1 MAKSRLLHLQACP
14 ITLKQISTAGIILYP
29 QAASVI
35 LAIPMQWT
43 LSNQLTMGR
52 VIIIPIF
59 MAAFYLPDSLGHWL
73 SGALFII
80 AAITD
85 WLDGYMA
92 RKRGEITAF
101 GRFLDPV
108 ADKLLVA
115 AALVLLVSADM
126 TPAFLAVIIIGR
138 EITIGALRE
147 WLAQRATVVHVSLIA
162 KWKTALQMIAISTL
176 LLHETVL
183 GIPLHDVGLTL
194 LWVAAVLTLWS
205 GYDYIRDAWP
215 ELVNK

>member
-1 MAKSRLLHLQACP
+1 
-14 ITLKQISTAGIILYP
+14 
-29 QAASVI
+29 
-35 LAIPMQWT
+35 MQWT

-52 VIIIPIF
+52 VIIIPVF
-59 MAAFYLPDSLGHWL
+59 MATFYLPGPMGHLL
-73 SGALFII
+73 SGILFII
-80 AAITD
+80 AAVTD
-85 WLDGYMA
+85 WLDGHIA
-92 RKRGEITAF
+92 RKRGEITPF

-126 TPAFLAVIIIGR
+126 TPAVLAVIIIGR

-147 WLAQRATVVHVSLIA
+147 WLAQHATVVHVSLIA

-176 LLHETVL
+176 LLHETIL
-183 GIPLHDVGLTL
+183 GIPLHEVGLTL

-215 ELVNK
+215 ELMSKVTSK

>member
-1 MAKSRLLHLQACP
+1 
-14 ITLKQISTAGIILYP
+14 
-29 QAASVI
+29 
-35 LAIPMQWT
+35 
-43 LSNQLTMGR
+43 MGR
-52 VIIIPIF
+52 VIIIPVF
-59 MAAFYLPDSLGHWL
+59 MAAFYFPAPMGHWF
-73 SGALFII
+73 SGILFII
-80 AAITD
+80 AAVTD

-92 RKRGEITAF
+92 RKRGEITPF

-108 ADKLLVA
+108 ADKLLVS

-126 TPAFLAVIIIGR
+126 TPAILAVIIIGR

-176 LLHETVL
+176 LLHETIL

-215 ELVNK
+215 ELMQK